1 MESKI
6 YYKIDKIK
14 QTAQGFVIYITSSLG
29 TSFEMPVSHDQYDR
43 FDLAV
48 GDIIDDADFLKIREE
63 NLFDNA
69 RRHAFSILSYG
80 ENNKKMLITKLQK
93 QGFSRELC
101 EKIALYM
108 EHRGYIDEKKQM
120 GLLLDTYLKKKFG
133 RIKIVE
139 ELILKGYKRD
149 EVSEFLKTAL
159 ADVDFAQ
166 NCAWIVEHKY
176 NPLPKERDAL
186 QKMMS
191 ALMRYGYNIGDIK
204 AGIRLYQETIAQ
216 EQTEGENA

>member
-1 MESKI
+1 MDTKI

-14 QTAQGFVIYITSSLG
+14 QTAQGYMFYITSSLG
-29 TSFEMPVSHDQYDR
+29 TSFEMTVSPDQYDR
-43 FDLAV
+43 FDLDA
-48 GDIIDDADFLKIREE
+48 GEIIDDEHFLRIREE

-80 ENNKKMLITKLQK
+80 ENNKKMLVTKLQK

-120 GLLLDTYLKKKFG
+120 ELLLDTYLKKKFG

-139 ELILKGYKRD
+139 ELILKGYRRED
-149 EVSEFLKTAL
+149 VSEFLKSAL
-159 ADVDFAQ
+159 AEVDFAQ

-176 NPLPKERDAL
+176 SPLPKERDAL

-191 ALMRYGYNIGDIK
+191 ALMRYGYNINDIK
-204 AGIRLYQETIAQ
+204 SGIRIYQESVS
-216 EQTEGENA
+216 EEG